1 MVTGHPPVGA
11 GFVAGAERDLDP
23 VLWELDLQKRQ
34 PLLEAE
40 GDRRHGLASPF
51 LLPTSL
57 LLVLTITQSL
67 PIGQGLSEI

>member
-23 VLWELDLQKRQ
+23 VLWELELQKRQ

-40 GDRRHGLASPF
+40 GGQETWLGVA
-51 LLPTSL
+51 LPPTH
-57 LLVLTITQSL
+57 
-67 PIGQGLSEI
+67 